1 MEVNVTRHGE
11 KRIRKRLG
19 LKKKSADRIAEKA
32 LERGVTHAEA
42 KGSLGSYM
50 DSLFL
55 SHGTANN
62 MRIYNRA
69 VYVFRNNVLIT
80 VLALPKRYIG
90 LADKL
95 QKQKTASPAAVCV

>member
-1 MEVNVTRHGE
+1 MGVNVTRHGE

-19 LKKKSADRIAEKA
+19 LKKKSADRIAEKV

-42 KGSLGSYM
+42 KGSLGNYM

-69 VYVFRNNVLIT
+69 VYVF
-80 VLALPKRYIG
+80 
-90 LADKL
+90 
-95 QKQKTASPAAVCV
+95 